1 MDNTKE
7 NDLIDRYIAEGHTQ
21 EDLTNE
27 IKRQIGENGCLMCDK
42 PIIFLGS
49 YFDKD
54 GKLVLYGLC
63 KECFEKLKDNKK
75 YIAQIEAKLEQKFE
89 KEKMDTKY
97 DVSNYN

>member
-1 MDNTKE
+1 MRDE
-7 NDLIDRYIAEGHTQ
+7 SDLIDEYLKTHTQ

-27 IKRQIGENGCLMCDK
+27 VKKQIGGNCLMCGDNAVVY
-42 PIIFLGS
+42 LGA

-63 KECFEKLKDNKK
+63 KSCFEKLQANKK
-75 YIAQIEAKLEQKFE
+75 YIKQIEAKLEQKFE
-89 KEKMDTKY
+89 KEKMDAKY